1 MVLYRN
7 QPATIQD
14 ANETLRDTLKILK
27 LKSAMLIFFCLTR
40 QFPTYGSSPNI
51 FINVMASTTIV
62 AQASIFASDCS
73 LSCLDQ
79 VHMYSMAIN
88 WKGCGL
94 SVEDYFCEKN
104 KT

>member
-7 QPATIQD
+7 QPATIQN

-51 FINVMASTTIV
+51 FTNVMASTTIV
-62 AQASIFASDCS
+62 AQASIFASLFFELPRS
-73 LSCLDQ
+73 GSHVWHGHQLEGMWSE
-79 VHMYSMAIN
+79 Y
-88 WKGCGL
+88 
-94 SVEDYFCEKN
+94 
-104 KT
+104 